1 MNDEDDTRRGP
12 EAVLPVKVAS
22 IRLALSARA
31 AQEILG
37 PSTIVPVPAPSALVP
52 GVVAWRGRPV
62 AVLDLGAAL
71 ADLPRLEPST
81 PRPRTVVAS
90 TERGM
95 VALPVDSVQEVRAVP
110 GDGIR
115 PAKVTRG
122 AELEVALDD
131 TWMPL
136 VDLDRLMDEHLPG
149 RGDA

>member
-1 MNDEDDTRRGP
+1 MNDEDDTKRP
-12 EAVLPVKVAS
+12 PQAVLPVEVAS

-37 PSTIVPVPAPSALVP
+37 PSPIVPVPAPSALVP

-71 ADLPRLEPST
+71 TDLPRLEPGA
-81 PRPRTVVAS
+81 PRVRTVVAS
-90 TERGM
+90 TDRGM
-95 VALPVDSVQEVRAVP
+95 VALPVDAVQEVRSVS
-110 GDGIR
+110 DDRMR

-122 AELEVALDD
+122 AEREVSLDD

-149 RGDA
+149 RGGR